1 MPSLTKTLTLLVGAR
16 NSPLSQAQYKEAL
29 DDIRAYHPHIKF
41 QPTWLSTT
49 GDQDL
54 KTSLCTLDKTDFF
67 TKEID
72 ELLLTGKCRIGIHSA
87 KDLPNPLPEGLR
99 IVAITRGVDP
109 SDALV
114 LRPGET
120 LESLPSGAKI
130 ATSSERREEAVKKLR
145 HDFYFVDIRGN
156 IGQRLEKL
164 ENGEVDGIVIAEAAL
179 IRLNLEHIN
188 RISLPGE
195 TVPYQGQLAVLAQE
209 NDAEMQEIFS
219 CLDTRK
225 TLLHLGL
232 EPPKDD
238 ATKKILHYP
247 VIRIVPRDP
256 QLPETCA
263 AFRNLPNCTHIIF
276 TSKSAVDIFFEW
288 LPHHGLDPSL
298 LENKSIV
305 VVGKKTSQRIQE
317 KGATVAITPEWETAE
332 GILQELQKL
341 DLSKTHFFWPHSS
354 LSRPV
359 LSNFFKQKRIP
370 LEEVILYDTHPY
382 QPGPLP
388 PLDSVDE
395 ITFTSPST
403 VDAFLEFYE
412 ELPKDKTII
421 AIGPVTTERLRRASS
436 G

>member
-1 MPSLTKTLTLLVGAR
+1 
-16 NSPLSQAQYKEAL
+16 
-29 DDIRAYHPHIKF
+29 
-41 QPTWLSTT
+41 
-49 GDQDL
+49 
-54 KTSLCTLDKTDFF
+54 
-67 TKEID
+67 
-72 ELLLTGKCRIGIHSA
+72 
-87 KDLPNPLPEGLR
+87 
-99 IVAITRGVDP
+99 
-109 SDALV
+109 
-114 LRPGET
+114 
-120 LESLPSGAKI
+120 
-130 ATSSERREEAVKKLR
+130 
-145 HDFYFVDIRGN
+145 
-156 IGQRLEKL
+156 
-164 ENGEVDGIVIAEAAL
+164 
-179 IRLNLEHIN
+179 
-188 RISLPGE
+188 
-195 TVPYQGQLAVLAQE
+195 
-209 NDAEMQEIFS
+209 
-219 CLDTRK
+219 
-225 TLLHLGL
+225 
-232 EPPKDD
+232 
-238 ATKKILHYP
+238 
-247 VIRIVPRDP
+247 
-256 QLPETCA
+256 
-263 AFRNLPNCTHIIF
+263 
-276 TSKSAVDIFFEW
+276 VDIFFEW